1 MTEFLVRV
9 EGQSRY
15 VRVIADTVLEV
26 VAVLG
31 ADAKFT
37 VFSSSGAAY
46 RLEANQAPQS
56 IPARLPLIVR
66 LAWWGAQ
73 HPWVRLAFQVAC
85 WLSLAVSF
93 AQTATRVPGWPMW
106 LLIAGLANTLA
117 WWWFESE
124 RGRID
129 PEVRIAS
136 DP

>member
-1 MTEFLVRV
+1 MTEFLVRI
-9 EGQSRY
+9 EGQSQY
-15 VRVIADTVLEV
+15 VRVIAHTALEV
-26 VAVLG
+26 VALLG

-56 IPARLPLIVR
+56 IPARLPLTVR
-66 LAWWGAQ
+66 LAWWGAR

-93 AQTATRVPGWPMW
+93 AQMVARVPGWPMW

-129 PEVRIAS
+129 LELRGAR

>member
-1 MTEFLVRV
+1 MTEFLVQI

-15 VRVIADTVLEV
+15 VRVIAYTVLEV
-26 VAVLG
+26 VAILG
-31 ADAKFT
+31 IDAKFT
-37 VFSSSGAAY
+37 VFSSLGAAY
-46 RLEANQAPQS
+46 RLEGDQAPYS

-66 LAWWGAQ
+66 LAWWGAR
-73 HPWVRLAFQVAC
+73 HPRVRLAFQIVC
-85 WLSLAVSF
+85 WLGLAVSF
-93 AQTATRVPGWPMW
+93 VQMVTRVPGWPMS

-129 PEVRIAS
+129 PEVLVAR